1 MSNELKLNVL
11 HEYYCTC
18 IPINPITG
26 YQLLFD
32 NEVPELKLIIEV
44 HGIQHYEVTG
54 WHITQA
60 KKSGKTPEEE
70 FEYQKWKD
78 EFKMNYDESGNLGV
92 YDIVHPRYPIFH
104 ESDERISI
112 LWTEYSEDFK
122 VFYSSF
128 ISDIEKYGE
137 KRSMAAK
144 GKFPPNCF
152 DMSSLPWSSFTSFD
166 CPPTHDVVW
175 LPPFVMVGRF
185 FESNDKM
192 LLPVS
197 ISVHH
202 ATCDGYHVSRFFSE
216 FQNLAK
222 DFEKYL

>member
-1 MSNELKLNVL
+1 MNFKKIDMEKWDRKENYEWFTTKNRCKINMTMNVDVTNLVKIIKQNKLRCYPTFTYIASMV
-11 HEYYCTC
+11 
-18 IPINPITG
+18 IN
-26 YQLLFD
+26 
-32 NEVPELKLIIEV
+32 K
-44 HGIQHYEVTG
+44 H
-54 WHITQA
+54 
-60 KKSGKTPEEE
+60 
-70 FEYQKWKD
+70 D

-92 YDIVHPRYPIFH
+92 YDIIHPRYPIFH
-104 ESDERISI
+104 ESDEKISI

-137 KRSMAAK
+137 KPSMAAK

>member
-1 MSNELKLNVL
+1 MNFKKIDMEKWDRKENYEWFTTKNRCKINMTMNVDVTNLVKIIKQNKLRCYPTFTYIASMV
-11 HEYYCTC
+11 
-18 IPINPITG
+18 IN
-26 YQLLFD
+26 
-32 NEVPELKLIIEV
+32 K
-44 HGIQHYEVTG
+44 H
-54 WHITQA
+54 
-60 KKSGKTPEEE
+60 
-70 FEYQKWKD
+70 D

-92 YDIVHPRYPIFH
+92 YDIIHPRYPIFH

>member
-1 MSNELKLNVL
+1 MNFKKIDMEKWDRKENYEWFTTKNRCKINMTMNVDVTNLVKIIKQNKLRCYPTFTYIASMV
-11 HEYYCTC
+11 
-18 IPINPITG
+18 IN
-26 YQLLFD
+26 
-32 NEVPELKLIIEV
+32 K
-44 HGIQHYEVTG
+44 H
-54 WHITQA
+54 
-60 KKSGKTPEEE
+60 
-70 FEYQKWKD
+70 D

-92 YDIVHPRYPIFH
+92 YDIIHPRYPIFH
-104 ESDERISI
+104 ESDEKISI

-175 LPPFVMVGRF
+175 LPPFVMAGRF

>member
-1 MSNELKLNVL
+1 MNFKKIDMEKWDRKENYEWFTTKNRCKINMTMNVDVTNLVKIIKQNKLRCYPTFTYIASMV
-11 HEYYCTC
+11 
-18 IPINPITG
+18 IN
-26 YQLLFD
+26 
-32 NEVPELKLIIEV
+32 K
-44 HGIQHYEVTG
+44 H
-54 WHITQA
+54 
-60 KKSGKTPEEE
+60 
-70 FEYQKWKD
+70 D

-92 YDIVHPRYPIFH
+92 YDIIHPRYPIFH
-104 ESDERISI
+104 ESDEKISI

-137 KRSMAAK
+137 KRSMAVK

>member
-1 MSNELKLNVL
+1 MNFKKIDMEKWDRKENYEWFTTKNRCKINMTMNVDVTNLVKIIKQNKLRCYPTFTYIASMV
-11 HEYYCTC
+11 
-18 IPINPITG
+18 IN
-26 YQLLFD
+26 
-32 NEVPELKLIIEV
+32 K
-44 HGIQHYEVTG
+44 H
-54 WHITQA
+54 
-60 KKSGKTPEEE
+60 
-70 FEYQKWKD
+70 D

-92 YDIVHPRYPIFH
+92 YDIIHPRYPIFH

-112 LWTEYSEDFK
+112 LWTEYSEGFK

>member
-1 MSNELKLNVL
+1 MNFKKIDMEKWDRKENYEWFTTKNRCKINMTMNVDVTNLVKIIKQNKLRCYPTFTYIASMV
-11 HEYYCTC
+11 
-18 IPINPITG
+18 IN
-26 YQLLFD
+26 
-32 NEVPELKLIIEV
+32 K
-44 HGIQHYEVTG
+44 H
-54 WHITQA
+54 
-60 KKSGKTPEEE
+60 
-70 FEYQKWKD
+70 D

>member
-1 MSNELKLNVL
+1 MNFKKIDMEKWDRKENYEWFTTKNRCKINMTMNVDVTNLVKIIKQNKLRCYPTFTYIASMV
-11 HEYYCTC
+11 
-18 IPINPITG
+18 IN
-26 YQLLFD
+26 
-32 NEVPELKLIIEV
+32 K
-44 HGIQHYEVTG
+44 H
-54 WHITQA
+54 
-60 KKSGKTPEEE
+60 
-70 FEYQKWKD
+70 D

-92 YDIVHPRYPIFH
+92 YDIIHPRYPIFH
-104 ESDERISI
+104 ESDEKISI

-175 LPPFVMVGRF
+175 LPFVMVGRF

>member
-1 MSNELKLNVL
+1 MNFKKIDMEKWDRKENYEWFTTKNRCKINMTMNVDVTNLVKIIKQNKLRCYPTFTYIASMV
-11 HEYYCTC
+11 
-18 IPINPITG
+18 IN
-26 YQLLFD
+26 
-32 NEVPELKLIIEV
+32 K
-44 HGIQHYEVTG
+44 H
-54 WHITQA
+54 
-60 KKSGKTPEEE
+60 
-70 FEYQKWKD
+70 D

-92 YDIVHPRYPIFH
+92 YDIIHPRYPIFH
-104 ESDERISI
+104 ESNEKISI

-192 LLPVS
+192 LLPFS

>member
-1 MSNELKLNVL
+1 MNFKKIDMEKWDRKENYEWFTTKNRCKINMTMNVDVTNLVKIIKQNKLRCYPTFTYIASMV
-11 HEYYCTC
+11 
-18 IPINPITG
+18 IN
-26 YQLLFD
+26 
-32 NEVPELKLIIEV
+32 K
-44 HGIQHYEVTG
+44 H
-54 WHITQA
+54 
-60 KKSGKTPEEE
+60 
-70 FEYQKWKD
+70 D

-92 YDIVHPRYPIFH
+92 YDIIHPRYPIFH

-112 LWTEYSEDFK
+112 LWSEYSEDFK

>member
-1 MSNELKLNVL
+1 MNFKKIDMEKWDRKENYEWFTTKNRCKINMTMNVDVTNLVKIIKQNKLRCYPTFTYIASMV
-11 HEYYCTC
+11 
-18 IPINPITG
+18 IN
-26 YQLLFD
+26 
-32 NEVPELKLIIEV
+32 K
-44 HGIQHYEVTG
+44 H
-54 WHITQA
+54 
-60 KKSGKTPEEE
+60 
-70 FEYQKWKD
+70 D

-92 YDIVHPRYPIFH
+92 YDIIHPRYPIFH
-104 ESDERISI
+104 ESNEKISI

>member
-1 MSNELKLNVL
+1 MNFKKIDMEKWDRKENYEWFTTKNRCKINMTMNVDVTNLVKIIKQNKLRCYPTFTYIASMV
-11 HEYYCTC
+11 
-18 IPINPITG
+18 IN
-26 YQLLFD
+26 
-32 NEVPELKLIIEV
+32 K
-44 HGIQHYEVTG
+44 H
-54 WHITQA
+54 
-60 KKSGKTPEEE
+60 
-70 FEYQKWKD
+70 D

-92 YDIVHPRYPIFH
+92 YDIIHPRYPIFH

-112 LWTEYSEDFK
+112 LWSEYSEDFK

-175 LPPFVMVGRF
+175 LPLFVMVGRF